1 MKGLL
6 IALCVLATAASGC
19 KKKAGDAT
27 GGSGSGSAVVDVGSG
42 SGSAAGS
49 GSAPPVADGPK
60 CPPGN
65 VLEAGA
71 CKPAITAEKVEA
83 IGAQQTRLDEL
94 ATLLDKAETVAAPV
108 ELLSA
113 ITTLEEWKKLT
124 ASSDK
129 FKAVE
134 GVIVILTEAVKQ
146 LHALQAGVKDGA
158 VRLGNIKGELDAIM
172 KDTGAAKKI
181 EEVRAVISKEVHAAV
196 DTLTKEVVATI
207 QKVIIPLKTQ
217 LADVSDL
224 VIGGC
229 VLAKQSGGEKVKD
242 LCAKAKDI
250 FRTAERFI
258 EDFEKKPEEMIKAL
272 VTSLETQLG
281 DLVDAEE
288 KKLMAAAQAAVN
300 EALRLPTG
308 AGSGAGSG
316 SGSGSAAP

>member
-6 IALCVLATAASGC
+6 IALCVLATATGC
-19 KKKAGDAT
+19 KKKEADAT
-27 GGSGSGSAVVDVGSG
+27 GGSGSGSAGSAVVDVGSG
-42 SGSAAGS
+42 SGS
-49 GSAPPVADGPK
+49 GSAAAPVADGPK
-60 CPPGN
+60 CPAGN

-71 CKPAITAEKVEA
+71 CKPAITAEKVAA

-94 ATLLDKAETVAAPV
+94 ATLLDKAETVAAPI

-113 ITTLEEWKKLT
+113 ITTLEEWKKLVEK
-124 ASSDK
+124 SEK

-134 GVIVILTEAVKQ
+134 GVIVVLTEAVKQ

-181 EEVRAVISKEVHAAV
+181 EDVRALISKEVHTAI

-207 QKVIIPLKTQ
+207 QKVIVPLKTQ

-229 VLAKQSGGEKVKD
+229 VLAKQSGGDKVKE
-242 LCAKAKDI
+242 LCGKAKEI

-272 VTSLETQLG
+272 VTNLETQLG

-288 KKLMAAAQAAVN
+288 KKLLAAAQTAVN
-300 EALRLPTG
+300 DALKLPP
-308 AGSGAGSG
+308 AGSG
-316 SGSGSAAP
+316 SGSGSGSAK